1 MLNTTSL
8 KEIEKGMRDGGYMRA
23 HLSSQKV
30 ESSWFG
36 EIRQKSGCIIWNVN
50 LKCLLHSPFHTVGF
64 VLEPNRMVEIELRQR

>member
-8 KEIEKGMRDGGYMRA
+8 KEIKRGMRDGGYMRA

-50 LKCLLHSPFHTVGF
+50 LKCQYTVRSIQSGF
-64 VLEPNRMVEIELRQR
+64 VLEPGTEWLR